1 VGKYI
6 RFWQAVSD
14 SNLVAHWNCC
24 NLISHFYFITIYF
37 YSIYWLHY
45 I

>member
-14 SNLVAHWNCC
+14 SNLVTH
-24 NLISHFYFITIYF
+24 
-37 YSIYWLHY
+37 
-45 I
+45 